1 MYILAF
7 HWILCLYLTPL
18 LIIDSVWHFSFPWS
32 WSFYILLKINYS
44 FLVFIRDI
52 ASEPALSPCLSKSA
66 SLTYLS
72 VYDSRDSVSEST
84 LSPSPLSSLTYVHRC
99 IGYRNPNWHSLPNP
113 VRLTNLSV
121 YDKRDVSSVSQ
132 PQLTESDQVRET
144 DVSKCLWQQRWRFW
158 THTLPVVPL
167 LTHTCT

>member
-1 MYILAF
+1 MINIKKVEKSF
-7 HWILCLYLTPL
+7 F
-18 LIIDSVWHFSFPWS
+18 VFS
-32 WSFYILLKINYS
+32 
-44 FLVFIRDI
+44 RDI
-52 ASEPALSPCLSKSA
+52 ASEPALSPCLPKPV

-72 VYDSRDSVSEST
+72 VYDSRDSASEST

-121 YDKRDVSSVSQ
+121 YDRRDVSSVSQ

-144 DVSKCLWQQRWRFW
+144 DVSKCVWQQRWLFW
-158 THTLPVVPL
+158 TRTLPVFPL
-167 LTHTCT
+167 LTHEPLWFWYEPLCHRWHLGVTFILTSHRIKTIPHNK